1 MPLNPVDGRTGD
13 ERFVLRFLD
22 LWAKQDVDAMLACFT
37 DGASYID
44 MPLPPRRGKAEIRTY
59 IEQVFSGFGVR
70 IETLRIASA
79 GNVVFTER
87 VDYLALNDGAKVP
100 VPLPVVGVMEMR
112 DGKIFAWR
120 DYFDLRTAEEGLGI
134 AIRTEG
140 AGSGTV

>member
-1 MPLNPVDGRTGD
+1 MPLGSKRVNVNLFTNSSSGTPYWRPKLTAAPKTPVSNFK
-13 ERFVLRFLD
+13 EYVAY
-22 LWAKQDVDAMLACFT
+22 AKSKP
-37 DGASYID
+37 G
-44 MPLPPRRGKAEIRTY
+44 
-59 IEQVFSGFGVR
+59 QVS
-70 IETLRIASA
+70 IASA